1 MTNQDLRRSKAKM
14 QNVKHGLTE
23 LVLKYKLDEEGAALL
38 KSIAQYIYAN
48 ESWTSEAQVVLMAED
63 RLLGHPIIKE
73 KIKTSILK

>member
-1 MTNQDLRRSKAKM
+1 MYNLKQ
-14 QNVKHGLTE
+14 GLAD
-23 LVLKYKLDEEGAALL
+23 LVLKHKLDREGAALL

-48 ESWTSEAQVVLMAED
+48 ETWTSEAQVVLMTED